1 MKEKSAINHMEL
13 SHLLIAAITLHSIA
27 MPYMFLFMKNT
38 KKPHNMLR
46 DCEDRKDY
54 TLQ

>member
-1 MKEKSAINHMEL
+1 MKEKSAINHKEL

-27 MPYMFLFMKNT
+27 MLYMFLFMKST
-38 KKPHNMLR
+38 KKPYIIGR